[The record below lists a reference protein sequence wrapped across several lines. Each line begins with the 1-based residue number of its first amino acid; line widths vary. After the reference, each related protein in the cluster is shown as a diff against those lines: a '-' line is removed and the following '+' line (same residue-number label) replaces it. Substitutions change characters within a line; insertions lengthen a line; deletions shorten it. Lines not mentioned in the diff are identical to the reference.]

1 MKYNNSL
8 HLISNDNYSVESLT
22 QLVNT
27 MEQLEATKENI
38 INHANSAFVERSNRL
53 GTIKSRINRANQ
65 IIQTFLGLNKALTI
79 KSKLINP
86 QQEHHYYHLLKE
98 NDVTSV
104 YSQRINNPL
113 INANPMNDPALLG
126 KEPKAMIERISTVS
140 LLQKVIPMYND
151 LANDLN
157 LICPEISLANI
168 DEMGGIDPLL
178 DFVTSDF
185 DFYKKIK
192 IEEIKKMNF
201 GILMSQRERESKA
214 VAEFM
219 NTSTKDIKKKKEKPI
234 IDHAPTGLKE
244 RIPTYNVNRNLLEQG
259 NNVIQ
264 VNLNE
269 NLTGLGGVSQIGGV
283 DNTVDDYE
291 KIKPD
296 QMKRSTVFEEDI
308 EENNIEN
315 EYDIFNMPVD
325 MIRTKNNDAIQK
337 LQNAAASKPTTT
349 SQPTNPIQNT
359 SSTTSNTPSVPA
371 PVQPPSGSVPVPPP
385 LMANPPKVVAPPQ
398 QPQTPTTPVQVVSAP
413 IGGSVPLPPP
423 LIVAKVDPEL
433 LKKRQEDAKKNLL
446 QRNHLKRDH

>member
-38 INHANSAFVERSNRL
+38 INHANSALVERSNRL
-53 GTIKSRINRANQ
+53 GNIKSRINRANQ

-79 KSKLINP
+79 KSKLIYP

-126 KEPKAMIERISTVS
+126 KEPKAMIERISAVS
-140 LLQKVIPMYND
+140 LLQKVID

-234 IDHAPTGLKE
+234 IDQAPTGLKE

-259 NNVIQ
+259 
-264 VNLNE
+264 
-269 NLTGLGGVSQIGGV
+269 
-283 DNTVDDYE
+283 
-291 KIKPD
+291 
-296 QMKRSTVFEEDI
+296 
-308 EENNIEN
+308 
-315 EYDIFNMPVD
+315 
-325 MIRTKNNDAIQK
+325 
-337 LQNAAASKPTTT
+337 
-349 SQPTNPIQNT
+349 
-359 SSTTSNTPSVPA
+359 
-371 PVQPPSGSVPVPPP
+371 
-385 LMANPPKVVAPPQ
+385 
-398 QPQTPTTPVQVVSAP
+398 
-413 IGGSVPLPPP
+413 
-423 LIVAKVDPEL
+423 
-433 LKKRQEDAKKNLL
+433 
-446 QRNHLKRDH
+446 

>member
-38 INHANSAFVERSNRL
+38 INHANSALVERSNRL
-53 GTIKSRINRANQ
+53 GNIKSRINRANQ

-79 KSKLINP
+79 QSKLIYP

-185 DFYKKIK
+185 DFYKKTK

-201 GILMSQRERESKA
+201 DVPERESKA

-219 NTSTKDIKKKKEKPI
+219 NTSTKDIKK
-234 IDHAPTGLKE
+234 
-244 RIPTYNVNRNLLEQG
+244 R
-259 NNVIQ
+259 
-264 VNLNE
+264 
-269 NLTGLGGVSQIGGV
+269 
-283 DNTVDDYE
+283 
-291 KIKPD
+291 
-296 QMKRSTVFEEDI
+296 
-308 EENNIEN
+308 
-315 EYDIFNMPVD
+315 
-325 MIRTKNNDAIQK
+325 
-337 LQNAAASKPTTT
+337 
-349 SQPTNPIQNT
+349 
-359 SSTTSNTPSVPA
+359 
-371 PVQPPSGSVPVPPP
+371 
-385 LMANPPKVVAPPQ
+385 
-398 QPQTPTTPVQVVSAP
+398 
-413 IGGSVPLPPP
+413 
-423 LIVAKVDPEL
+423 
-433 LKKRQEDAKKNLL
+433 KKN
-446 QRNHLKRDH
+446 Q